1 MHSQNDFLLSQQV
14 KMPFITGLPGTWQK
28 HTEEEVQLPQCVL
41 GPCDVSVGSRELSRV
56 LGLTGV
62 PLRSDVQRPSF
73 VTESEDPCKILNL
86 LPSIKET
93 LIL

>member
-1 MHSQNDFLLSQQV
+1 MSL
-14 KMPFITGLPGTWQK
+14 ITGLPGTWEK
-28 HTEEEVQLPQCVL
+28 CAEEEAQLPWCAP
-41 GPCDVSVGSRELSRV
+41 GPCDGSVGARGLSRV
-56 LGLTGV
+56 LGFTGV

-73 VTESEDPCKILNL
+73 VTESEDPCEILNL